1 VRDGLD
7 VGPEDQSLWFYHEY
21 LISDLVEN
29 VAGKAMAPHL
39 NLEERQAYVSR
50 EIEDIKDLLED
61 YPDVKKIYEALIEC
75 TLATCQISG
84 RSLESGAKDDVG
96 EWLRKLRQLDP
107 KRNGR
112 WDDLESTL
120 RSTT

>member
-29 VAGKAMAPHL
+29 AAGSAIAPHL
-39 NLEERQAYVSR
+39 TVEERQAYISH
-50 EIEDIKDLLED
+50 EIANIKDLLED

-75 TLATCQISG
+75 TQAISQVSG
-84 RSLESGAKDDVG
+84 RCLEPGQTAEVG
-96 EWLRKLRQLDP
+96 EWLGKLRQLDP

-112 WDDLESTL
+112 WDDLETVLSST
-120 RSTT
+120 